1 VSNVHSEA
9 LTFFELYSRG
19 DIPAER
25 IDDFVSDW
33 RASDDS
39 EQRSLAAFLGLTD
52 EEYDI
57 WLMDPDTLPQILL
70 ARRTERRLKDV
81 VADYVAAM
89 RGAARP
95 EDRSALYALGHW
107 LGSHPDR

>member
-9 LTFFELYSRG
+9 PTFFDLYSRG
-19 DIPAER
+19 DVPAER
-25 IDDFVSDW
+25 IGEFVSEW
-33 RASDDS
+33 HASDDS

-57 WLMDPDTLPQILL
+57 WLMDPDSLPQIVL

-81 VADYVAAM
+81 VADHVAAM

-95 EDRSALYALGHW
+95 EDRSSLYALGHW
-107 LGSHPDR
+107 LESQSGH

>member
-1 VSNVHSEA
+1 VSNVQSETP
-9 LTFFELYSRG
+9 TFFDLYSRG
-19 DIPAER
+19 EIPAGR
-25 IDDFVSDW
+25 IGDFVSEW
-33 RASDDS
+33 HASDDS

-57 WLMDPDTLPQILL
+57 WLMDTRTLPQILL
-70 ARRTERRLKDV
+70 ARRTARRLKDV
-81 VADYVAAM
+81 VADHVAAM

-107 LGSHPDR
+107 LESHSEH